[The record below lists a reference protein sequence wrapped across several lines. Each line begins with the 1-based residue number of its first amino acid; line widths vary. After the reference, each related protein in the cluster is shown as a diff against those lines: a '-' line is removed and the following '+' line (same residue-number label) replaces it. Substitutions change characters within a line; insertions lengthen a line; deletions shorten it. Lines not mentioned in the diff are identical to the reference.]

1 MNKKWIFIIGSG
13 VLATGLAVSGAS
25 FAKSDVSKVSGGTI
39 RIEKLAEA
47 DFPSVAKLT
56 SDQAVQMALATV
68 PGKVLKTELENENG
82 FLVYGVEV
90 VTPDKTI
97 MDIKVDAG
105 SGKVLA
111 MNKDKAD
118 GKEHES
124 GKHDSDRDSE
134 D

>member
-1 MNKKWIFIIGSG
+1 MNKKWILIIGSG
-13 VLATGLAVSGAS
+13 VLATGLVVAGAS

-39 RIEKLAEA
+39 RIEKLDKA
-47 DFPSVAKLT
+47 DFPTLTKLT
-56 SDQAVQMALATV
+56 SYQAVQIALDAV
-68 PGKVLKTELENENG
+68 PGKVLKTVLENENG

-90 VTPDKTI
+90 VTPDKAI

-111 MNKDKAD
+111 MNKDDAD
-118 GKEHES
+118 GEDHNS

>member
-13 VLATGLAVSGAS
+13 VLVTGLAVAGAS
-25 FAKSDVSKVSGGTI
+25 FAKSDISKVSGGTI

-47 DFPSVAKLT
+47 DFPDLAKLT
-56 SDQAVQMALATV
+56 SDQAVQIALAAV

-90 VTPDKTI
+90 VTPDKSI

-111 MNKDKAD
+111 MNKDNAD

-124 GKHDSDRDSE
+124 GKHDSDRDNE